1 MTLEEYFE
9 RLHNNPPPPF
19 NPEFN
24 SNSVDWFREVVH
36 SMEIDGFYD
45 KQSREECSI
54 EFRRRYEILKAGG
67 TV

>member
-1 MTLEEYFE
+1 MTLAEYFE

-24 SNSVDWFREVVH
+24 PSSVDWFREVAH
-36 SMEIDGFYD
+36 SMEMDGFYD
-45 KQSREECSI
+45 GHSREECSI

-67 TV
+67 TL

>member
-1 MTLEEYFE
+1 MTLEKYFE
-9 RLHNNPPPPF
+9 RLHNNPLPPL

-24 SNSVDWFREVVH
+24 PNSVDWFREVAH
-36 SMEIDGFYD
+36 SMEIDGLYD

-67 TV
+67 TL